1 MSATPSRLG
10 RDPWLWLAT
19 AGGVGLA
26 PVAPGTWGSAV
37 AALAYLWLGG
47 AGWVAQGLAIITVT
61 LVGVH
66 AAGRAEAAW
75 GGKDPG
81 AVVVDEVAG
90 QWLTLFLLPPQWP
103 VVCAGFVLFR
113 LLDITKP
120 PPCRWL
126 ERRLPG
132 GWGVMADDLAAGLIG
147 RIVLAVAA
155 ALQLF

>member
-1 MSATPSRLG
+1 MIATPLRLG

-19 AGGVGLA
+19 AGGIGLA
-26 PVAPGTWGSAV
+26 PGAPGTWGSAV

-47 AGWVAQGLAIITVT
+47 HGWAVQGLAVIAVT
-61 LVGVH
+61 LAGAR

-90 QWLTLFLLPPQWP
+90 QWLTLVLLPPTWP
-103 VVCAGFVLFR
+103 VVLAGFALFR

-126 ERRLPG
+126 ERHLPG
-132 GWGVMADDLAAGLIG
+132 GWGVMADDLAAGVIG
-147 RIVLAVAA
+147 RLVLAGAGA
-155 ALQLF
+155 FHLF

>member
-1 MSATPSRLG
+1 MSATPSPLG

-26 PVAPGTWGSAV
+26 PLAPGTWGSAV

-47 AGWVAQGLAIITVT
+47 AGWIVQGLALITVT
-61 LVGVH
+61 LVGV
-66 AAGRAEAAW
+66 AAAARAEVAW

-90 QWLTLFLLPPQWP
+90 QWLTLLLLPPRWP
-103 VVCAGFVLFR
+103 VVLAGFLLFR

-126 ERRLPG
+126 ERHLPG

-147 RIVLAVAA
+147 RILLAIAA
-155 ALQLF
+155 ALHFF